1 MKPSPERRLQGLAL
15 AGGAPA
21 VLLCLILLRSAPWPW
36 PLKALL
42 GVLVLF
48 AWMEA
53 ARRVKHRVLRPMQTL
68 ANLLAALREGDYSFR
83 AKGDLEE
90 GGLGDVYREL
100 NTLSEL
106 LQQQRIGA
114 LEATALLR
122 TVMGEIDVAIFAF
135 DAENRLRLVNRA
147 GESLLARP
155 AARATGA
162 SAEELGLAEA
172 LSGASP
178 RLVDLTLPGRVARW
192 ELRRGPF
199 RQGGH
204 PHTLLVL
211 SDLTRPL
218 REEERQAWQRLV
230 RVLSHEIN
238 NTLAPIHSLA
248 DSLQG
253 LIRKEPAPADMREDL
268 GKGLGIIASRSEA
281 LQRFLQ
287 AYAQLAK
294 LPPPSLRPV
303 DLRALAARAAS
314 LETRVEVRLLG
325 GPALLLE
332 ADGDQLEQLLIN
344 LLKNAAEACAGT
356 EGAVTLRWGAER
368 GRLEL
373 IVEDE
378 GPGLPPSANLFV
390 PFFTTK
396 PGGSGIGLVL
406 CRQIAEAHGGSLR
419 LENRADRRGARAT
432 LQLPFPAAE

>member
-1 MKPSPERRLQGLAL
+1 MRRSPERRLQAL
-15 AGGAPA
+15 SLGGGAPA
-21 VLLCLILLRSAPWPW
+21 VLLSLILLFLSRWPW
-36 PLKALL
+36 PLKSLLAALIL
-42 GVLVLF
+42 LT
-48 AWMEA
+48 WIES
-53 ARRVKHRVLRPMQTL
+53 ARRLRNRALRPMQTL

-135 DAENRLRLVNRA
+135 DAGNRLRLVNRA

-162 SAEELGLAEA
+162 SAEELGLAET
-172 LSGASP
+172 LSGDSP
-178 RLVDLTLPGRVARW
+178 RLVDLALPGRAGRW

-248 DSLQG
+248 DSLQN
-253 LIRKEPAPADMREDL
+253 LIRKTPRPSDMEEDL
-268 GKGLGIIASRSEA
+268 GKGLDIIAGRSEA

-287 AYAQLAK
+287 AYARLAK
-294 LPPPSLRPV
+294 LPPPVLRPV
-303 DLRALAARAAS
+303 DLGALAARACG
-314 LETRVEVRLLG
+314 LETRARVRLEG
-325 GPALLLE
+325 GPPLSLE

-344 LLKNAAEACAGT
+344 LLKNAAEACGPSG
-356 EGAVTLRWGAER
+356 GAVTLGWKTER

-373 IVEDE
+373 VVEDE

-396 PGGSGIGLVL
+396 PGGSGIGLLL

-419 LENRADRRGARAT
+419 LENRTDRTGARAT
-432 LQLPFPAAE
+432 LQLPLAAPE

>member
-1 MKPSPERRLQGLAL
+1 
-15 AGGAPA
+15 
-21 VLLCLILLRSAPWPW
+21 VLLALILLLLIRWPW

-42 GVLVLF
+42 AACILF

-53 ARRVKHRVLRPMQTL
+53 ARRLRNRALRPMQTL

-135 DAENRLRLVNRA
+135 DAENRLRLANRA
-147 GESLLARP
+147 GEQLLARP
-155 AARATGA
+155 MERLIGSS
-162 SAEELGLAEA
+162 SAELGLAKA
-172 LSGASP
+172 LSGDSP
-178 RLVDLTLPGRVARW
+178 RLVDLALPGRAGRW
-192 ELRRGPF
+192 ELRRGLF
-199 RQGGH
+199 RQGGR
-204 PHTLLVL
+204 PHSLLVL

-238 NTLAPIHSLA
+238 NTLAPIHSLSG
-248 DSLQG
+248 SLQD
-253 LIRKEPAPADMREDL
+253 LIRKEPPPPDLREDL
-268 GKGLGIIASRSEA
+268 GRGLAIIEGRSEA

-287 AYAQLAK
+287 AYAKLAK
-294 LPPPSLRPV
+294 LPPPVFKPV
-303 DLRALAARAAS
+303 DLAALATRAAS
-314 LETRVEVRLLG
+314 LETRAEIRLEG
-325 GPALLLE
+325 GPAVPLE

-344 LLKNAAEACAGT
+344 LLKNAAEASAGAR
-356 EGAVTLRWGAER
+356 GAVSLGWRAEA

-373 IVEDE
+373 VVEDG

-406 CRQIAEAHGGSLR
+406 CRQIAEAHGGSLQ
-419 LENRADRRGARAT
+419 LENRAGGPGARAT
-432 LQLPFPAAE
+432 LRLPLGKR